1 MYILESRDSSI
12 PKVKDGFRQSLALY
26 LVVGKAESRAN
37 YRNLSPAYR
46 EAVHFDRPLNG
57 KDWENC
63 GVEVVK
69 CRMLRLSRSEEDIGG
84 WLSTKSC
91 LIIKIEEGS

>member
-1 MYILESRDSSI
+1 MCILESRGSSI
-12 PKVKDGFRQSLALY
+12 PKVKDDFRQSLALY
-26 LVVGKAESRAN
+26 LVVGKAESGAH
-37 YRNLSPAYR
+37 RNLSPAYR

-57 KDWENC
+57 KDRENC
-63 GVEVVK
+63 GVEGVK
-69 CRMLRLSRSEEDIGG
+69 CRMLRLSRSEEDTGG